1 MAMAL
6 ALGTETLD
14 ACIGPVNTF
23 PNLDNEAKFNLE
35 TDVDWPLGFRPDGG
49 VWSFNVAPAAG
60 GQSYFTPA
68 DNRMPSMRPGNVR
81 SIGFQSPL
89 KSQLGVRGMM
99 ESGLS
104 RGPRGLEDAQAGPAD
119 SKSAEDPA
127 LMGSPTDGSL
137 PDTKHIT
144 QQDEESE

>member
-1 MAMAL
+1 MAL

-23 PNLDNEAKFNLE
+23 PTLDNEAKFNFE

-89 KSQLGVRGMM
+89 KSQLGVSGMM

-104 RGPRGLEDAQAGPAD
+104 REPRGLEDAGANAR
-119 SKSAEDPA
+119 S
-127 LMGSPTDGSL
+127 DGSL